1 MKKASKSTVI
11 KQLKKTPIVQVSC
24 KKVGISRATF
34 YRWKKEDKKFAND
47 AESAIEE
54 GLGLINDMAESQLIT
69 AIKEGNLTGIIFWLK
84 NHHRQYSPK
93 LEVTTKDGDIP
104 LTEEQ
109 KILIKKSLAM
119 VYRDNKKE
127 ENNEQSNK

>member
-1 MKKASKSTVI
+1 MKKASKSTVV

-34 YRWKKEDKKFAND
+34 YRWKKEDKEFAND
-47 AESAIEE
+47 AEAAIEE

>member
-1 MKKASKSTVI
+1 MKKASKSTVV

-119 VYRDNKKE
+119 AYRDNKKE
-127 ENNEQSNK
+127 ENNG

>member
-1 MKKASKSTVI
+1 MKKASKDTVI

-34 YRWKKEDKKFAND
+34 YRWKKEDKKFANE
-47 AESAIEE
+47 AEAAIEE

-119 VYRDNKKE
+119 AYRDNKKE
-127 ENNEQSNK
+127 ENNGQSNK

>member
-1 MKKASKSTVI
+1 MKKASKETVI
-11 KQLKKTPIVQVSC
+11 KQLKKTPIVQVTC

-34 YRWKKEDKKFAND
+34 YRWKKEDKEFGNE
-47 AESAIEE
+47 AEAAIEE
-54 GLGLINDMAESQLIT
+54 GLGLINDMAESQLIS

-119 VYRDNKKE
+119 AYRDNTKE
-127 ENNEQSNK
+127 ETNEQSNK

>member
-119 VYRDNKKE
+119 AYRDNKKE
-127 ENNEQSNK
+127 ESNEESK

>member
-1 MKKASKSTVI
+1 MKKASKSTVV

-34 YRWKKEDKKFAND
+34 YRWKKEDKEFAND
-47 AESAIEE
+47 AEAAIEE

-119 VYRDNKKE
+119 AYRDNKKE
-127 ENNEQSNK
+127 ENNGQSNK